1 MCIGTQSKSLR
12 YSNSN
17 CDEIGVKFNRNR
29 DTIILVENNEGVC
42 KNFTF
47 SGSDD
52 QVLNYFENI
61 LTNMISYY
69 NTFCFHY
76 GRKTNTSNMG
86 MSYKV
91 LGEDGSS
98 LEVSVNG
105 ELGIRFEIEDSDHM
119 SASFNFSKE
128 DKTVLEMFKTD
139 LTNVLRNNIHKLPP
153 VAVNASSDAEVV
165 RTFSKN

>member
-1 MCIGTQSKSLR
+1 
-12 YSNSN
+12 
-17 CDEIGVKFNRNR
+17 
-29 DTIILVENNEGVC
+29 
-42 KNFTF
+42 
-47 SGSDD
+47 
-52 QVLNYFENI
+52 
-61 LTNMISYY
+61 
-69 NTFCFHY
+69 
-76 GRKTNTSNMG
+76 MG